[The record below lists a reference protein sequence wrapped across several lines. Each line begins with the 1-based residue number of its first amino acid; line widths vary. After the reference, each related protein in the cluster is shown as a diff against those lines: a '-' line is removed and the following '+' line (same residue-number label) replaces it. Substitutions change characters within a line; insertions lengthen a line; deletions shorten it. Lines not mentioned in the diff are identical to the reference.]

1 MWDECN
7 CVVVWAFFCIAFL
20 WHWDESW
27 KYGLYLTPR
36 WQSRRMCTPL
46 LLWELQNYNSLLNN
60 HRQGNVGSHQKK
72 TPYIQGQR
80 RNLSKITGGVKTH
93 LESNPTATRDAQRA
107 QTNLVHIGTQ
117 RPHRDWARTVCECL
131 LWRYGLAM
139 ACCRAMGSGC
149 SRPGCGISPLG
160 GGCYQPHHRAS
171 RAYTGLGKQAL
182 GGHKQNLVYTRPRRK
197 EQWPPRET
205 DPDLPWV
212 SRSL

>member
-1 MWDECN
+1 MGDEISGWIGGQLGIQGR
-7 CVVVWAFFCIAFL
+7 VMGIQASKIF
-20 WHWDESW
+20 S
-27 KYGLYLTPR
+27 PR
-36 WQSRRMCTPL
+36 WGSKSRCAHL
-46 LLWELQNYNSLLNN
+46 LLRELQNYNSLLNN
-60 HRQGNVGSHQKK
+60 HWQENVGSHQKN
-72 TPYIQGQR
+72 ISDFQGQR
-80 RNLSKITGGVKTH
+80 RSPSKMVGGTKSC
-93 LESNPTATRDAQRA
+93 LESNPIPARDAQRA

-139 ACCRAMGSGC
+139 ACCRAMGSGY